1 MADLNDY
8 YWFALVV
15 QHGGFSAAERATE
28 IPKSKLSRRIQQLE
42 TDLGVR
48 LIQRTSRHFVVT
60 DVGMN
65 VYRHAQ
71 SMMMEAQA
79 AQDAVAQLRA
89 EPRGVIRVSVPVDV
103 AQQQF
108 AQILPAFLKRY
119 PEIKVQLIV
128 SNRRVDIINESIDV
142 ALRIRDKLDNDAS
155 YIVRRF
161 GQMKHLLVASTAYLN
176 QHGRPETPEALAQHD
191 TLNMVEDEAHQ
202 YWELHSPAGELNRV
216 KINPRITGSNLSML
230 LNFAV
235 EGMGIALLPES
246 TCAAQVHSGQLE
258 VVLAGWE
265 APLGT
270 FHAVYASKRGVLPA
284 VRVFID
290 YLVEELPPLLKK
302 YEIQHCIEK
311 HGAKI

>member
-15 QHGGFSAAERATE
+15 QHGGFSAAERATD

-42 TDLGVR
+42 SDLGVR

-89 EPRGVIRVSVPVDV
+89 EPRGVVRVSVPVDV
-103 AQQQF
+103 AQHQF
-108 AQILPAFLKRY
+108 AQILPTFLKRY
-119 PEIKVQLIV
+119 PEIQVQLTV
-128 SNRRVDIINESIDV
+128 SNRRVDIINEGIDV

-161 GQMKHLLVASTAYLN
+161 GQINQLLVASTAYLN
-176 QHGRPETPEALAQHD
+176 EHGRPQTPEELSQHA

-202 YWELHSPAGELNRV
+202 YWELHNTDGNLTRV
-216 KINPRITGSNLSML
+216 KINPRITGSSLSML
-230 LNFAV
+230 AKLTA
-235 EGMGIALLPES
+235 EGVGIALLPE
-246 TCAAQVHSGQLE
+246 TICAEYIQAGKLE
-258 VVLAGWE
+258 VVLSGWE
-265 APLGT
+265 IPQGT
-270 FHAVYASKRGVLPA
+270 FHAVYASRRGLLPA

-290 YLVEELPPLLKK
+290 YLVEQLPPS
-302 YEIQHCIEK
+302 IEASRLITT
-311 HGAKI
+311 HD